1 MAVAY
6 CVPATASSDG
16 CYSSVS
22 ISTRINADAEAFTEY
37 SVGLRTAS
45 APLTPIG
52 AQFHS
57 CRLPYKRHC
66 NRMIP
71 TAGER
76 MSGPAQS
83 CSCIV
88 NLLQSGI

>member
-6 CVPATASSDG
+6 CVPATAPSDS
-16 CYSSVS
+16 CCSSVS
-22 ISTRINADAEAFTEY
+22 ILTRISADAEAFTDY
-37 SVGLRTAS
+37 SVGLRTS
-45 APLTPIG
+45 TAPLTPIG

-57 CRLPYKRHC
+57 CRLPYKEHC

-76 MSGPAQS
+76 MSGPVQS
-83 CSCIV
+83 CSRIV